1 MLPQQYAFAPG
12 MVPQP
17 GMQPQAIPPYM
28 MQPSQMPGGSA
39 YVMQQ
44 PPPAQPVKEEKSWFG
59 KLWRSE
65 SVKKPAAGNIAN
77 PANKLQKPPRSQTS
91 LVFPPQLQPNQP
103 VPAPQFPPPGTQL
116 PQHMVMIPMQQ
127 GQQAQ
132 QQQQGAQ
139 HPQAQPQQAPAAQ
152 VHQHQQYQH
161 QQYQHQQQGPQQPQA
176 QPQQQPPPQFTAQLQ
191 PQQQR
196 PLAWKSSGAENKAP
210 QFHAPNHNP
219 NKPVV
224 PPPQVRQAIQQ
235 QEQRLGQVWQ
245 GQGQSQV
252 LQHGSGT
259 GNGGQ
264 SVVSQAGNLNQVQ
277 AQGKVAPAVPAAAAA
292 GNSGA
297 SRWGNTH
304 TGYDGSG
311 WGDDDEEDYS

>member
-1 MLPQQYAFAPG
+1 
-12 MVPQP
+12 
-17 GMQPQAIPPYM
+17 
-28 MQPSQMPGGSA
+28 
-39 YVMQQ
+39 
-44 PPPAQPVKEEKSWFG
+44 VKEEKSWFG

-116 PQHMVMIPMQQ
+116 PQHMVMIPIQQ
-127 GQQAQ
+127 GQQAPNMQ
-132 QQQQGAQ
+132 QQQQRGAEQ
-139 HPQAQPQQAPAAQ
+139 PQVQPQQAPTAQ
-152 VHQHQQYQH
+152 LHQY

-176 QPQQQPPPQFTAQLQ
+176 QPQQQPPPQFTTQLQ
-191 PQQQR
+191 PQQQQ
-196 PLAWKSSGAENKAP
+196 PLAWKSKGAENKAP
-210 QFHAPNHNP
+210 QFQAPNHNP

-224 PPPQVRQAIQQ
+224 PPPQVRQTIQQ

-245 GQGQSQV
+245 GQSQV
-252 LQHGSGT
+252 AGHGNGT

-264 SVVSQAGNLNQVQ
+264 SVVSQA
-277 AQGKVAPAVPAAAAA
+277 QGKAAPAPAVAA